1 MRRAMLD
8 LRPVALCLS
17 LLATAP
23 PAAAQPA
30 SLTNA
35 TVVPHAAT
43 GGLAPMLAE
52 VLRGVRGTE
61 WVGWSAPA
69 TADAE
74 MCCWNSWSD
83 SRGGCC
89 HGCRLGGRRET
100 RGADATEHAP
110 APPDEADGMAK
121 PAPVRLGGAERL
133 LVLLRA
139 EAGAVRRVETY
150 TEGCPIDA
158 GGATLHWIDGA
169 SSADSV
175 AALSKLVRADAS
187 ERSAKRLADAALAS
201 IAHHAGDAADAALAS
216 FLAAEQPLS
225 VRKKA
230 AFWVGNARQG
240 RGLDTLLRLARED
253 RDAAFRE
260 HLAFVLTQA
269 KDERATDA
277 LVRMA
282 KQDESPRVRGQ
293 ALFWLG
299 QQASRKAVAA
309 IAGAI
314 ESDPET
320 EIKKKAVFALS
331 QLPRDEG
338 VPLLIKTA
346 RGHSNPAVRKQ
357 AMFWLGQS
365 QDARALAFFEEVL
378 LKN

>member
-1 MRRAMLD
+1 MLD
-8 LRPVALCLS
+8 LRVATLS
-17 LLATAP
+17 LGLLAAAL

-35 TVVPHAAT
+35 NVVSHAAT
-43 GGLAPMLAE
+43 GGLAPALAE

-69 TADAE
+69 TADTE
-74 MCCWNSWSD
+74 MCCWSSWSD
-83 SRGGCC
+83 ARGRCC
-89 HGCRLGGRRET
+89 QGCRLGGREAARDAKASEPTATREAAE
-100 RGADATEHAP
+100 RQAR
-110 APPDEADGMAK
+110 
-121 PAPVRLGGAERL
+121 PAPVRLGGAESL

-139 EAGAVRRVETY
+139 EAGAVRRAETY

-158 GGATLHWIDGA
+158 GGATLHWIDGVA
-169 SSADSV
+169 PAESV
-175 AALSKLVRADAS
+175 AALASLVRGRDDDRAS
-187 ERSAKRLADAALAS
+187 RRLWDGALAA
-201 IAHHAGDAADAALAS
+201 IAHHAGDAADATLAG
-216 FLAAEQPLS
+216 FLATEQPLAL
-225 VRKKA
+225 RKQA
-230 AFWVGNARQG
+230 AFWVGNARSG

-299 QQASRKAVAA
+299 QQAGRKAVAT
-309 IAGAI
+309 IEGAI
-314 ESDPET
+314 DSDPDT

-338 VPLLIKTA
+338 VPLLIRTA

-365 QDARALAFFEEVL
+365 EDPRALAFFEEVL
-378 LKN
+378 LKK